1 MTRAKRS
8 FFAFVLAA
16 TIVGP
21 GLRPVAAAIPGRAAG
36 SPQATVPA
44 RTQAPPDWERIMTEA
59 GLVDVRSVCPDL
71 RVDLKYSTTDNFVH
85 QDVYGDLDKCFLRK
99 EAAAK
104 LADAQKRLRAL
115 KPGWRLLVYDGAR
128 PRRVQARFFA
138 IVKGTPQQQYVADPA
153 EGSIHNYGAAVDLTI
168 VDADGRELNMG
179 TPFDFF
185 GDLSQPR
192 LESEFLAQGKLAREE
207 LDNRLL
213 LRNVMISAGFLPISN
228 EWWHFDAFPPKEVR
242 ARYKIIE

>member
-138 IVKGTPQQQYVADPA
+138 IVRGTDQQQYVADPA
-153 EGSIHNYGAAVDLTI
+153 RGSIHNYGAAVDLTI
-168 VDADGRELNMG
+168 IDADGKELDMG

-185 GDLSQPR
+185 GELAQPK
-192 LESEFLAQGKLAREE
+192 LEQQFLLQGKLTEVQLR
-207 LDNRLL
+207 NRRLL
-213 LRNVMISAGFLPISN
+213 RDVMTQAGFLPISN
-228 EWWHFDAFPPKEVR
+228 EWWHFDAFPREEVER
-242 ARYKIIE
+242 RYKIIE